1 MPLMEKFE
9 TGEKTVSSLDALS
22 GKMLKEIIKFYYN
35 VKLKGIA
42 TMKKVDLVA
51 KRLVVRQ
58 HALPAGSSSSVGGG
72 EALL

>member
-1 MPLMEKFE
+1 LFTLRNVPLD
-9 TGEKTVSSLDALS
+9 V
-22 GKMLKEIIKFYYN
+22 LKEIIKFYYN

-42 TMKKVDLVA
+42 TMKKVDLVDEVA